1 MVKQFYECLLLK
13 VAVLILK
20 NRAIQRSSFV
30 SRRDNEKMYA
40 MSEQIENIEIRIRNK
55 YKYRYEER

>member
-1 MVKQFYECLLLK
+1 M
-13 VAVLILK
+13 AVLILK

-55 YKYRYEER
+55 YKYKYRYEER